1 VRQLVDLGV
10 SRLIVGFL
18 GEWLGR
24 TRGLLERLLELLAAE
39 VVRFAHIPPL
49 ADPSP
54 ANSP

>member
-1 VRQLVDLGV
+1 VRPLVDPGV
-10 SRLIVGFL
+10 SHLIVGFL

-24 TRGLLERLLELLAAE
+24 TRGLLERSLELFAAE
-39 VVRFAHIPPL
+39 VARFAHIPLL